1 MEGEQVEQRTG
12 SRLDDWWQSRSPRLR
27 RILRWAA
34 PAMVVVIAAV
44 TRLINLGSPH
54 TLVFDETFYVK
65 DAWTLVNL
73 GYEGQWP
80 AEADALFAGG
90 QTDIFLADPSFVV
103 HPPLGK
109 WLIGLGMLIFG
120 PENSFGWRVATA
132 VTGILAVVLI
142 MLIARLRK
150 VPQGILFNA

>member
-1 MEGEQVEQRTG
+1 MEREQLEQRTG
-12 SRLDDWWQSRSPRLR
+12 SRLDDWWQSRAPRVR
-27 RILRWAA
+27 RVLRWAA
-34 PAMVVVIAAV
+34 PAFVVVIAAV

-90 QTDIFLADPSFVV
+90 QTDIFL
-103 HPPLGK
+103 
-109 WLIGLGMLIFG
+109 
-120 PENSFGWRVATA
+120 
-132 VTGILAVVLI
+132 
-142 MLIARLRK
+142 
-150 VPQGILFNA
+150 